1 MNWRKH
7 GIAAL
12 AALVTFVILT
22 VLSDSWGVPAL
33 TAIIFSGAVV
43 TAGYLHYRRRSAR
56 AAAVPVTPL
65 RDDRVIP
72 QEVKIAVTLRD
83 RGICQLRYPGCLID
97 KDIQYDHIY
106 PWSQGGSSKDPD
118 NIQCACSSCNR
129 AKSDK
134 VLV

>member
-1 MNWRKH
+1 MNWQKH
-7 GIAAL
+7 GIASL
-12 AALVTFVILT
+12 AALITFITLT

-33 TAIIFSGAVV
+33 TAIVFSGAVV

-56 AAAVPVTPL
+56 AVAPPVTPS
-65 RDDRVIP
+65 RDDRVVP

-83 RGICQLRYPGCLID
+83 RGICQLRYPGCLLDREICF
-97 KDIQYDHIY
+97 DHKY
-106 PWSQGGSSKDPD
+106 PWAKGGSSKDPD
-118 NIQCACSSCNR
+118 NIQLACGPCNR